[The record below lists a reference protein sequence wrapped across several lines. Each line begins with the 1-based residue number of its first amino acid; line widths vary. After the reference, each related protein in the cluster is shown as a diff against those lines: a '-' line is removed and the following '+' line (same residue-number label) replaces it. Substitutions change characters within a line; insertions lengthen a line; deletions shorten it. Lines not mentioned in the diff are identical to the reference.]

1 MKKILF
7 PLVFIATLAMGFKL
21 TMTDEEKAGLGRVQ
35 KVNGIEVYIMCEPL
49 RPYDIVEDVSVYDA
63 GVSQNYVDD
72 WVGKYVKKA
81 WNVVHCFDCQR
92 LFEIALPPGGA
103 WFRKYPAVAWKE
115 RLSFSS

>member
-1 MKKILF
+1 MKKFVLPIIF
-7 PLVFIATLAMGFKL
+7 CATLLMGFKL
-21 TMTDEEKAGLGRVQ
+21 TMTDEEKVGLGRVQ

-81 WNVVHCFDCQR
+81 KKLIEDGKPVDAIVYTNGKK
-92 LFEIALPPGGA
+92 AS
-103 WFRKYPAVAWKE
+103 AVK
-115 RLSFSS
+115 FK